1 MRGPEVVATFPS
13 TRAAMAAER
22 ALQAAGVA
30 GRIVPLPV
38 TISADCGLAWACGRA
53 DAGALVGACERLG
66 LAVSAVWDLTGDAP
80 ALLGSVAVGDPRGTD
95 DTKGGPQC
103 SA

>member
-1 MRGPEVVATFPS
+1 
-13 TRAAMAAER
+13 MAAER

-30 GRIVPLPV
+30 GRIVPLPG
-38 TISADCGLAWACGRA
+38 TIAADCGRAWACARA
-53 DAGALVGACERLG
+53 AAGARVRACERLG

-80 ALLGSVAVGDPRGTD
+80 ALLGGTD
-95 DTKGGPQC
+95 DTKGGHPC

>member
-1 MRGPEVVATFPS
+1 
-13 TRAAMAAER
+13 MAAER

-38 TISADCGLAWACGRA
+38 TISADCGLAWACDRA
-53 DAGALVGACERLG
+53 DAGALVRACERLG

-80 ALLGSVAVGDPRGTD
+80 APAAQ
-95 DTKGGPQC
+95 DTKEEEEDDPFAGLFTQGGK
-103 SA
+103 